1 MNLKQRLTALAL
13 AAALASGTLAI
24 GAQAAFTDTTGHWA
38 EEAIAAVAEKKLFQ
52 GTSETT
58 FSPDIPMNRGMFV
71 TVLGR
76 FSESLGHKMDGSAV
90 FSDVAADSY
99 CASYVAWA
107 ADHGIVNGVG
117 DGKFAPRGTVTRQ
130 QMCAIMIR
138 FLEYLGYP
146 MPEGAALAFEDGSA
160 IADYAKDAISKA
172 VALGLMQGSSTETGV
187 VFRPAQGATR
197 AQVAAVFLRLDRL
210 PGIEDLKAAG
220 ESEGSEGTGTGTG
233 TTEPE
238 TPEDPEKPDKP
249 DEPEKPE
256 HTDEDIVLEAEIVRI
271 LENMVSEFDSK
282 DYIAEADEEV
292 QDCANIL
299 LDCLRAALKS
309 RESGEV
315 PLLTNS
321 YVRSTYEAEMKAFK
335 NAYRALTNKQK
346 DQMDRVVVQLE
357 SLSNIEKVLE
367 YFDVDIYVD
376 L

>member
-210 PGIEDLKAAG
+210 PGVEDLRRLRLDHVERAVRRAERQLQVPGVVYKRVRLQVPVLVRRVRLD
-220 ESEGSEGTGTGTG
+220 SEG
-233 TTEPE
+233 
-238 TPEDPEKPDKP
+238 
-249 DEPEKPE
+249 
-256 HTDEDIVLEAEIVRI
+256 
-271 LENMVSEFDSK
+271 
-282 DYIAEADEEV
+282 
-292 QDCANIL
+292 
-299 LDCLRAALKS
+299 LRAHGG
-309 RESGEV
+309 R
-315 PLLTNS
+315 P
-321 YVRSTYEAEMKAFK
+321 EARPGPEAGG
-335 NAYRALTNKQK
+335 
-346 DQMDRVVVQLE
+346 
-357 SLSNIEKVLE
+357 
-367 YFDVDIYVD
+367 
-376 L
+376 